1 MKTAYILVGVPGA
14 GKSTW
19 CKSRPNDPPSVY
31 VSTDMFVEQEAERQ
45 GKTYLEVF
53 KDYMPT
59 AVESMADLVREAA
72 KSEMNVVWDQT
83 STTRISRKRK
93 FDMLQGYCMIAVV
106 FPTPEPDELARR
118 LASRPGRRIPWEI
131 VSSMINNFEMPSV
144 QEGFDE
150 IRIIS

>member
-1 MKTAYILVGVPGA
+1 
-14 GKSTW
+14 
-19 CKSRPNDPPSVY
+19 
-31 VSTDMFVEQEAERQ
+31 
-45 GKTYLEVF
+45 
-53 KDYMPT
+53 
-59 AVESMADLVREAA
+59 
-72 KSEMNVVWDQT
+72 MNVVWDQT